1 LGYAR
6 GKPRLWTGES
16 QSYAESRECAQ
27 RISGIGFQPV
37 IGPVIG
43 PGPISLAPA
52 LAKLAS
58 PQSEGGAAIT
68 FSPTAPGSAR
78 ISINAE
84 NEISFTIADAAGRTV
99 MTGILHPADSA
110 TPNELITWDC
120 SLHVTTLDQR
130 TLSCQE
136 TTNRCGWS
144 NHPFN

>member
-1 LGYAR
+1 MTYLCR
-6 GKPRLWTGES
+6 RPR
-16 QSYAESRECAQ
+16 
-27 RISGIGFQPV
+27 SGIGFQPV
-37 IGPVIG
+37 IGP
-43 PGPISLAPA
+43 GPISLTSA

-110 TPNELITWDC
+110 TPNELIT
-120 SLHVTTLDQR
+120 
-130 TLSCQE
+130 
-136 TTNRCGWS
+136 
-144 NHPFN
+144 